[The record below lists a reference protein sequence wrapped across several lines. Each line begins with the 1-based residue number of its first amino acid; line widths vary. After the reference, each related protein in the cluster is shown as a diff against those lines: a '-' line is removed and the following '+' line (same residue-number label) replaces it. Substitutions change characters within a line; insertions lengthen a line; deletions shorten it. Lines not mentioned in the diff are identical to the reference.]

1 MLLWIFA
8 FLFNMLDGTIVAS
21 LPPIFFAH
29 SKNKANKVEI
39 SSLLCF
45 FQRSISVDVQSIIIL
60 FNCGADKTVTRRRD
74 NSGLSWFYYSF
85 GRFDYNSMLID
96 GFFDL

>member
-8 FLFNMLDGTIVAS
+8 FLFNMLDSTIVAS
-21 LPPIFFAH
+21 LSIFFAH
-29 SKNKANKVEI
+29 SKNKANKVKI

-45 FQRSISVDVQSIIIL
+45 FQRSISVDVQSVVIL
-60 FNCGADKTVTRRRD
+60 FSCGADKTVTRRRD
-74 NSGLSWFYYSF
+74 NSGFSWIYYSF
-85 GRFDYNSMLID
+85 GCFDYDSMLLD